1 MTKKSALVL
10 VEYQRE
16 WLHPEGKLR
25 FLLREPAQFDQSVAY
40 SRDALQQARE
50 AGLLIAHV
58 GLHYSPDHR
67 ELGGAGAA
75 QFGLRAAIPRAG
87 TFRTNEGGDAHPEPF
102 VAKGPR
108 ELEIRGR
115 TGASAFTGSN
125 LDAYLRNNGV
135 GHIYLMGYALHVCI
149 LATLIDGH
157 ERGYD
162 MSLLQDCT
170 AAFTSAQREHVLADV
185 VHHFGEHLN
194 HADFSQR
201 LGVAT

>member
-1 MTKKSALVL
+1 MAKKSALVL
-10 VEYQRE
+10 VEYQHE

-25 FLLREPAQFDQSVAY
+25 FLLREPAQFDATVQRSREALDVA
-40 SRDALQQARE
+40 RQ
-50 AGLLIAHV
+50 AGLLVAHV
-58 GLHYSPDHR
+58 GLHYSADHR

-87 TFRTNEGGDAHPEPF
+87 TFRTSEGGDAHPEPF
-102 VAKGPR
+102 VARGPN
-108 ELEIRGR
+108 ELEVRGR

-149 LATLIDGH
+149 LATLVDGH

-162 MSLLQDCT
+162 VSLLQECT
-170 AAFTSAQREHVLADV
+170 AAFTTEQRTFTLEHV
-185 VHHFGEHLN
+185 VHHFGEHVGN
-194 HADFSQR
+194 AAFAAR
-201 LGVAT
+201 LGVAA